1 MINISAQREL
11 SRSIATQL
19 GSIIR
24 ANYHTSGEGIDIG
37 SYRRGTNTDKHP
49 DIDLF
54 FTNIPH
60 DPKQGFVDWTPIDT
74 FSIISR
80 WDGIQDLTYI
90 QQFDPVLF
98 KTITQSLQQL
108 ETLGFHAQFR
118 GAKAWKDDPAV
129 IFMLSIEHPQHGPL
143 GIDIT
148 LSYAN
153 VHFSIEHVRRFDHAV
168 QKISEKY
175 GEERTQQVLA
185 DIRRLKKAVKAE
197 SRVQGQLDRKKK
209 ISGFVIEALFLHQP
223 DPLPYDTLISL
234 LNNHAWS
241 TDEKMKLPEYIQEQE
256 EQLIAANKTLDDVL
270 RSVTRGGYE
279 TLKTVA
285 TQENKG

>member
-1 MINISAQREL
+1 MINISAQHKL

-19 GSIIR
+19 GSVIR

-37 SYRRGTNTDKHP
+37 SYRRGTNTDDHP

-60 DPKQGFVDWTPIDT
+60 DPKQGFVDWTAIDT
-74 FSIISR
+74 FSIIST

-98 KTITQSLQQL
+98 KTITQSLLQL
-108 ETLGFHAQFR
+108 KILGSHANFR
-118 GAKAWKDDPAV
+118 GVKAWGGDPGV

-148 LSYAN
+148 LFYAN
-153 VHFSIEHVRRFDHAV
+153 EHFSIEHVRRFDRSI

-197 SRVQGQLDRKKK
+197 SKLQGQLDRRKK
-209 ISGFVIEALFLHQP
+209 ISGFVIEALFLYQP
-223 DPLPYDTLISL
+223 DPLPYDSVISL
-234 LNNHAWS
+234 LNNHTWS

-256 EQLIAANKTLDDVL
+256 EQLIDANKTLDDVL

-285 TQENKG
+285 AQESKG